1 VYTSNPA
8 PGGGVA
14 TCQPLPGS
22 GHDYGACPFTPEFR
36 QRVLALDAKQTAADF
51 ALLCQC
57 NTGITAPSWAAV
69 VSPTGGM
76 VTGTLK
82 ALAEV
87 GPGGITS
94 IVVLTVVQS
103 NGRLLVNDITWNGK
117 PLVAF

>member
-1 VYTSNPA
+1 
-8 PGGGVA
+8 
-14 TCQPLPGS
+14 
-22 GHDYGACPFTPEFR
+22 
-36 QRVLALDAKQTAADF
+36 
-51 ALLCQC
+51 
-57 NTGITAPSWAAV
+57 
-69 VSPTGGM
+69 M